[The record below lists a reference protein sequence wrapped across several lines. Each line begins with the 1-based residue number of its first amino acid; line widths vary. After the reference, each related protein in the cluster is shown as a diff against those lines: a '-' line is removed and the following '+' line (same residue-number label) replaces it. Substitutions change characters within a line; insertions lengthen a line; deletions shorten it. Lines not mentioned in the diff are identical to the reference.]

1 MLNES
6 GNVNGDVGSSC
17 SFRGRKGR
25 REEYGEQLEKT
36 REERKLVSPSG
47 RCARLTRTVKSPP
60 APFSTALAI
69 RIERQCQGQGRPS
82 PPCRRILS
90 LSSLIPHPP
99 SLFLFRGT
107 HGTRVR
113 STFFPASRARPL
125 GIRLETAKQTA
136 KRQFF
141 LSRDTNT
148 RISTSFFKFLEGTR
162 KNQRKIRFDS
172 TCNRVSVER
181 TRIWSINTG
190 ENAIFVYINPKQG
203 FKPELG
209 IKRILTYRCNITIF
223 LFSRK
228 SRLIKICNDT
238 NLIYKYIRVI

>member
-1 MLNES
+1 MTLVVAVPLEEEKGEEKSMESSWRKREKS
-6 GNVNGDVGSSC
+6 GNWCPPQVGW
-17 SFRGRKGR
+17 
-25 REEYGEQLEKT
+25 
-36 REERKLVSPSG
+36 
-47 RCARLTRTVKSPP
+47 CARLTRTVKSPP

-82 PPCRRILS
+82 PPCHRILS
-90 LSSLIPHPP
+90 LSSLILLLSSCSVERTEHACVPP
-99 SLFLFRGT
+99 SFLR
-107 HGTRVR
+107 
-113 STFFPASRARPL
+113 PALDRWEF
-125 GIRLETAKQTA
+125 GW
-136 KRQFF
+136 RQPSKPRNANSSY
-141 LSRDTNT
+141 LAI
-148 RISTSFFKFLEGTR
+148 RISTGFFKFLESTR

-181 TRIWSINTG
+181 TRIWSINMG

-203 FKPELG
+203 FKTELG

>member
-1 MLNES
+1 MESSWRKREKS
-6 GNVNGDVGSSC
+6 GNWCPPQV
-17 SFRGRKGR
+17 
-25 REEYGEQLEKT
+25 
-36 REERKLVSPSG
+36 G

-90 LSSLIPHPP
+90 LSSLI
-99 SLFLFRGT
+99 LL
-107 HGTRVR
+107 
-113 STFFPASRARPL
+113 
-125 GIRLETAKQTA
+125 
-136 KRQFF
+136 
-141 LSRDTNT
+141 LS
-148 RISTSFFKFLEGTR
+148 S
-162 KNQRKIRFDS
+162 
-172 TCNRVSVER
+172 CSVER
-181 TRIWSINTG
+181 TEHACVPPSFLRPALDRWEFGWRQPSKPRNANSSYLAIRIHEYPRVFLNFWKVRENINEKFDSIRLVTVYRWKERGSINMG

-228 SRLIKICNDT
+228 SRLIRICNDT

>member
-1 MLNES
+1 MTLVVAVPLEEEKGEEKSMESSWRKREKS
-6 GNVNGDVGSSC
+6 GNWCPPQV
-17 SFRGRKGR
+17 
-25 REEYGEQLEKT
+25 
-36 REERKLVSPSG
+36 G

-125 GIRLETAKQTA
+125 GIRLETAEQTA

-148 RISTSFFKFLEGTR
+148 RISAGFFKFLEGTR
-162 KNQRKIRFDS
+162 KYQRKIRFDS

-181 TRIWSINTG
+181 TRIWSINMG

>member
-1 MLNES
+1 MTLVVAVPLEEEKGEEKSMESSWRKREKS
-6 GNVNGDVGSSC
+6 GNWCPPQV
-17 SFRGRKGR
+17 
-25 REEYGEQLEKT
+25 
-36 REERKLVSPSG
+36 G

-148 RISTSFFKFLEGTR
+148 RISTGFFKFLED
-162 KNQRKIRFDS
+162 IRESINEKFDS
-172 TCNRVSVER
+172 IRLVIVYRKER
-181 TRIWSINTG
+181 GSGRLIW
-190 ENAIFVYINPKQG
+190 E
-203 FKPELG
+203 
-209 IKRILTYRCNITIF
+209 RM
-223 LFSRK
+223 LFSYI
-228 SRLIKICNDT
+228 LISNKDL
-238 NLIYKYIRVI
+238 NLN

>member
-1 MLNES
+1 MTLVVAVPLEEEKGEEKSMESSWRKREKS
-6 GNVNGDVGSSC
+6 GNWCPPQV
-17 SFRGRKGR
+17 
-25 REEYGEQLEKT
+25 
-36 REERKLVSPSG
+36 G

-90 LSSLIPHPP
+90 LSSLILLLSSCSVERTEHACVPP
-99 SLFLFRGT
+99 SFLR
-107 HGTRVR
+107 
-113 STFFPASRARPL
+113 PALDRWEF
-125 GIRLETAKQTA
+125 GW
-136 KRQFF
+136 RQPSKPRNVNSSY
-141 LSRDTNT
+141 LAI
-148 RISTSFFKFLEGTR
+148 RISTGFFKFLEGTR
-162 KNQRKIRFDS
+162 KYQRKIRFDS
-172 TCNRVSVER
+172 TNRVSVER
-181 TRIWSINTG
+181 TRIWSINMG

-238 NLIYKYIRVI
+238 NLVYKYIRVI

>member
-6 GNVNGDVGSSC
+6 GNVNDDVGSSC

-36 REERKLVSPSG
+36 REERKLVSPQVG

-141 LSRDTNT
+141 LSRDTN
-148 RISTSFFKFLEGTR
+148 IHGFFKFLEGTR
-162 KNQRKIRFDS
+162 KYQRKIRFDL
-172 TCNRVSVER
+172 TNRVSVER
-181 TRIWSINTG
+181 TRI
-190 ENAIFVYINPKQG
+190 
-203 FKPELG
+203 
-209 IKRILTYRCNITIF
+209 
-223 LFSRK
+223 
-228 SRLIKICNDT
+228 
-238 NLIYKYIRVI
+238 

>member
-1 MLNES
+1 MTLVVAVPLEEEKGEEKSMESSWRKREKS
-6 GNVNGDVGSSC
+6 GNWCPPQVGW
-17 SFRGRKGR
+17 
-25 REEYGEQLEKT
+25 
-36 REERKLVSPSG
+36 
-47 RCARLTRTVKSPP
+47 CARLTRTVKSPP

-141 LSRDTNT
+141 LSHDTN
-148 RISTSFFKFLEGTR
+148 IHGFF
-162 KNQRKIRFDS
+162 
-172 TCNRVSVER
+172 
-181 TRIWSINTG
+181 
-190 ENAIFVYINPKQG
+190 
-203 FKPELG
+203 
-209 IKRILTYRCNITIF
+209 
-223 LFSRK
+223 
-228 SRLIKICNDT
+228 
-238 NLIYKYIRVI
+238 

>member
-6 GNVNGDVGSSC
+6 GNVNDDVGSSC

-90 LSSLIPHPP
+90 LSSLI
-99 SLFLFRGT
+99 LL
-107 HGTRVR
+107 
-113 STFFPASRARPL
+113 
-125 GIRLETAKQTA
+125 
-136 KRQFF
+136 
-141 LSRDTNT
+141 LS
-148 RISTSFFKFLEGTR
+148 S
-162 KNQRKIRFDS
+162 
-172 TCNRVSVER
+172 CSVER
-181 TRIWSINTG
+181 TEHACVPPSFLRPALDRWEFGWRQPSKPRNANSSYLAIRIHEYPRVFLNFWKVRENINEKFDSIRLV
-190 ENAIFVYINPKQG
+190 IVYRWKERGSDRLIW
-203 FKPELG
+203 E
-209 IKRILTYRCNITIF
+209 RM
-223 LFSRK
+223 LFSYI
-228 SRLIKICNDT
+228 LIPNKDL
-238 NLIYKYIRVI
+238 NLN